1 MGARL
6 PKRRSR
12 RPAGRRTR
20 EGTEIAEVTRVRERF
35 ERLLTAGVEIFSEH
49 SLERVLQR
57 VVDAAREVVGARYA
71 ALGVLS
77 PDGTSLAQ
85 FVTSG
90 ISQAERDRIGD
101 LPRGRG
107 LLGLVI
113 REPAPI
119 RTADINRHPQRYG
132 FPPDHP
138 PMRSFLGVPVVA
150 RGKVFG
156 NLYLTEK
163 VGVDEFN
170 VEDEAIAVLLAAST
184 AVAVENARLHEASQD
199 LLGQVRTMQRQRD
212 LFFAMMNHEL
222 RNALTGVYGWAER
235 LVKEKSAESNA
246 QAAREVYEGADRTI
260 TLLNN
265 FLDLTRLDAGK
276 VRPVWREVSAESAVE
291 HAIAGVRPAAE
302 AKRVELAERYADTL
316 PELRTDPVRLEQIL
330 LNLLS
335 NAVRHSPE
343 GAVVSVR
350 VETASSEV
358 RFLVVDHGPGVPAE
372 VQTRIFEP
380 FERFDPHS
388 GIGTGLG
395 LPVSRRLAEVLGG
408 RLTLEGVPGEGA
420 SVTLRLPVGPSGG

>member
-1 MGARL
+1 M
-6 PKRRSR
+6 PKPRTRRGGSR
-12 RPAGRRTR
+12 RGPTGP
-20 EGTEIAEVTRVRERF
+20 EIAEVARVRERF

-77 PDGTSLAQ
+77 PDGTSLVQ

-119 RTADINRHPQRYG
+119 RTADINHHPQRYG
-132 FPPDHP
+132 FPPHHP

-163 VGVDEFN
+163 VGVDEFS

-199 LLGQVRTMQRQRD
+199 LLGQVRVMQRQRD

-235 LVKEKSAESNA
+235 LVKGKSAEANA

-276 VRPVWREVSAESAVE
+276 VRPVWREVDVPNSVQRALT
-291 HAIAGVRPAAE
+291 GVRPAAE
-302 AKRVELAERYADTL
+302 AKGIALGERSPDAPPT
-316 PELRTDPVRLEQIL
+316 LRTDPVRLEQIL
-330 LNLLS
+330 VNLLS

-343 GAVVSVR
+343 GGIVTVQVEPQPAAVAFRVS
-350 VETASSEV
+350 
-358 RFLVVDHGPGVPAE
+358 DHGPGIPTE
-372 VQTRIFEP
+372 LQDRIFEP

-388 GIGTGLG
+388 GVGTGLG

-408 RLTLEGVPGEGA
+408 RLTVESVVGRGA
-420 SVTLRLPVGPSGG
+420 TFSLSLPWAPPST